1 MVVALLRELVHL
13 MVDSAAA
20 LQSRQH
26 AFRQHR
32 ALLCI
37 GSMGFNVRSPYD
49 ESEVK
54 QGEKR
59 NGSHDDNGNVQK
71 KAKKAPSAASLVL
84 QESVLRP
91 TPREFNFEQRR

>member
-1 MVVALLRELVHL
+1 MVGFAV
-13 MVDSAAA
+13 A

-26 AFRQHR
+26 AFCSHR

-37 GSMGFNVRSPYD
+37 GPMGFNVRSPYD

-59 NGSHDDNGNVQK
+59 NGSHDDNGNIQK